1 MRLVPWLL
9 VLAIGGAC
17 ALPSADEY
25 ARGEI
30 TADASGGGTPTTEAG
45 ASVEAGNDDGGDA
58 GSDGTTPAGFCPR
71 TAVYCN
77 DFESG
82 SASDMGEVGVSSAG
96 SLAIAGGAL
105 EARLA
110 AIPGS
115 GYEEATA
122 YYDLP
127 SASLKAT
134 VEVDVDFSVAAWEG
148 GNMVALAFYYG
159 GQPNDHSHELYVGP
173 SYVNVTTA
181 VNDGTLVYAGAT
193 EDLPR
198 GKRVRVKLEA
208 DFTPH
213 AGSVRGFFDGRQVLA
228 KDGID
233 FTPSTDVSFRMRVG
247 LSRSNPP
254 TPAVTAR
261 YDNLVISLP

>member
-25 ARGEI
+25 ASGEI
-30 TADASGGGTPTTEAG
+30 KDDAGGGGTPTTEAG
-45 ASVEAGNDDGGDA
+45 ANVEAGNADGGDA
-58 GSDGTTPAGFCPR
+58 GSDATTPAGFCPR

-82 SASDMGEVGVSSAG
+82 SASDIGELGVSSAG
-96 SLAIAGGAL
+96 SLALAGGAL

-122 YYDLP
+122 YYNLP

-148 GNMVALAFYYG
+148 GNMVVLAFYYG

-173 SYVNVTTA
+173 SYVNVTTV
-181 VNDGTLVYAGAT
+181 VNGTLEYASST

-198 GKRVRVKLEA
+198 GKPVRIKLEA

-213 AGSVRGFFDGRQVLA
+213 AGSIRGFFDGRKVLERT
-228 KDGID
+228 GID
-233 FTPSTDVSFRMRVG
+233 FAPSTNVSYRMRVG